1 MVGLILPFAG
11 LVIPE
16 GFLLCD
22 GSLVSR
28 TTYDAL
34 FYEIGTTYGA
44 GDGSTTFGLPNLNGR
59 VPLGTAAGMPVGSSG
74 GEETH
79 SLLDTELPAHDHG
92 IPSHGHGND
101 IQATTPVLSH
111 TVGQAVFK
119 YDTYGGGND
128 GTVAAAQSKWAYYN
142 WYNNRSM
149 TRSTN
154 FAVAAHS
161 AANCTM
167 SGSVENSDPFDT
179 GTAGL
184 GNAHDNMMPFAVARY
199 IIQAEP
205 DTPPVPSMALIH
217 DGTVIPV
224 TAGGAYIAGRK

>member
-1 MVGLILPFAG
+1 MVGAIFPFAG
-11 LVIPE
+11 SVIPE

-22 GSLVSR
+22 GRTVSR
-28 TTYDAL
+28 ETYGNL

-44 GDGSTTFGLPNLNGR
+44 GDGRTTFNLPDMLNRVAVCNASGLSQ
-59 VPLGTAAGMPVGSSG
+59 GTKG
-74 GEETH
+74 GEESHVLTVLELPTH
-79 SLLDTELPAHDHG
+79 SHT

-119 YDTYGGGND
+119 YDTYGGSND
-128 GTVAAAQSKWAYYN
+128 GTVSSSQSKWGYYN
-142 WYNNRSM
+142 TWNAAM

-154 FAVAAHS
+154 FAVGEHAA
-161 AANCTM
+161 AACTM
-167 SGSVENSDPFDT
+167 SGGITDCAAFDT
-179 GTAGL
+179 ESAGQ
-184 GNAHDNMMPFAVARY
+184 GQAHNNMMPFLALAY

-217 DGTVIPV
+217 NGTVIPV